1 MLPSFAQDGRRD
13 AFRLCQLTAVDR
25 SYVAHLV
32 GHSLA
37 HIEREL
43 ILQTLRHSQGNRT
56 RSADLL
62 GISIRSLRNKI
73 RDYRDQGESVPTP
86 TAPQKHA
93 CAENGV

>member
-1 MLPSFAQDGRRD
+1 MLPSFAQDGCRH

-56 RSADLL
+56 RSAGLL

-73 RDYRDQGESVPTP
+73 RDYRNQGESVQTP
-86 TAPQKHA
+86 TAPQKHC